1 MATPKRRL
9 LEAAADGCLVST
21 QAPAGSRL
29 RTPPNGSCMPI
40 ELRSRLQIATAPIG
54 DPATVVQR
62 RAASGGNW
70 SVRHST
76 TPAVVLQAAREQEE
90 LGYDGVLVAE
100 RSGWPDVYAQSA
112 WVLANT
118 TRLKTVSAHRIGR
131 QSPTTTARLAQ
142 TMDLLSEGRFIH
154 HFITGHNEADQRRDG
169 DFISKDERYERAA
182 EFLEVYVRELTSAEP
197 FDFQGKYYRVNDA
210 LSGVGNASDPYSE
223 ISWAGSSP
231 AALEVAARWADT
243 FSLPATSVADTVE
256 ITSKVRALAEKQGR
270 TLRYWHNANHI
281 VAATDEKARDIA
293 EGIVREL
300 EQREDLLKLDIA
312 APESV
317 SRTKIYEQ
325 ALESDWVDGSLFLGL
340 ARVTGVES
348 VPAFVGS
355 PETVAEAML
364 KHYENG
370 VEIFGLD
377 PTAYTQEE
385 LELKSELLRL
395 LRAGAA
401 EIDARAAVPVPA

>member
-1 MATPKRRL
+1 
-9 LEAAADGCLVST
+9 
-21 QAPAGSRL
+21 
-29 RTPPNGSCMPI
+29 MPI
-40 ELRSRLQIATAPIG
+40 ELRSRLQVATAPIG
-54 DPATVVQR
+54 DPATVIQR
-62 RAASGGNW
+62 RAAAGGNW

-76 TPAVVLQAAREQEE
+76 DVDIVLKAAREQEE

-112 WVLANT
+112 WVLAHT

-142 TMDLLSEGRFIH
+142 TMDVLSRGRFVH
-154 HFITGHNEADQRRDG
+154 HFITGHNEQDQQRDG
-169 DFISKDERYERAA
+169 DFTTKAERYDRAA
-182 EFLEVYVRELTSAEP
+182 EFLEVYVRELTSSEP
-197 FDFQGKYYRVNDA
+197 FDFDGHYYRVRDA
-210 LSGVGNASDPYSE
+210 LSGVGNAAEPYAE
-223 ISWAGSSP
+223 ISWAGSAP
-231 AALEVAARWADT
+231 AALEIAARWADT
-243 FSLPATSVADTVE
+243 FSLPATSIADTKE
-256 ITSKVRALAEKQGR
+256 ITDRVRALAAARGR
-270 TLRYWHNANHI
+270 TLRYWHNANQI

-293 EGIVREL
+293 EGVVREL
-300 EQREDLLKLDIA
+300 ETRDDLLALDIA

-325 ALESDWVDGSLFLGL
+325 SLASDWVDGSLFLGL

-355 PETVAEAML
+355 PQTVADAML
-364 KHYENG
+364 AHYENG

-395 LRAGAA
+395 LREGANR
-401 EIDARAAVPVPA
+401 IDARRNETVSV

>member
-1 MATPKRRL
+1 
-9 LEAAADGCLVST
+9 
-21 QAPAGSRL
+21 
-29 RTPPNGSCMPI
+29 MPI

-62 RAASGGNW
+62 RAAAGGNW

-76 TPAVVLQAAREQEE
+76 SPDIVLRAAREQEE

-100 RSGWPDVYAQSA
+100 RSGWPDVYAQSS
-112 WVLANT
+112 WVLAHT

-142 TMDLLSEGRFIH
+142 TIDLLSGGRLVH
-154 HFITGHNEADQRRDG
+154 HFITGHNEVDQRRDG
-169 DFISKDERYERAA
+169 DFISKAERYERAA
-182 EFLEVYVRELTSAEP
+182 EFLEVYVRELTATEP
-197 FDFQGKYYRVNDA
+197 FDFDGRYYQVRDA
-210 LSGVGNASDPYSE
+210 LSGVGNASQPYAE

-243 FSLPATSVADTVE
+243 FSIPATSLADTLEVTE
-256 ITSKVRALAEKQGR
+256 KVRALAATHGR

-281 VAATDEKARDIA
+281 VAATDEQARDIA
-293 EGIVREL
+293 EGVVREL
-300 EQREDLLKLDIA
+300 EARQDLLTLDIGS
-312 APESV
+312 PESV
-317 SRTKIYEQ
+317 SRTRIYEQ
-325 ALESDWVDGSLFLGL
+325 SLESDWVDGSLFLGL

-355 PETVAEAML
+355 PETVAAAML
-364 KHYENG
+364 EHYRNG
-370 VEIFGLD
+370 VEIFGMD
-377 PTAYTQEE
+377 PTAYTEEE
-385 LELKSELLRL
+385 LELKKELLRL

-401 EIDARAAVPVPA
+401 KIDAEADAAIDAEADATVPA